1 MPVYASV
8 FVLIALAVLLGWLW
22 LHNAKKR
29 REFERTFEPAKI
41 PGAVPS
47 DHATGVS
54 PEPARSSRPQLSKA
68 ISSWR
73 KLFES
78 KTRDRSM
85 WEEVLITS
93 DLGPHLTSQLLSKL
107 EGSDLEPESFLK
119 SELSQIIAAAERS
132 DEPWKSKHPWVIFV
146 VGVNGVGKTTT
157 VVKLARY
164 FKSQGQS
171 VAVVGADTFRKAAID
186 QLERGCVRVG
196 ADFFSISAGE
206 DKEGADPGAVIF
218 DGLSKFK
225 DKDVILVD
233 TSGRL
238 TNKKNLMDELA
249 KLRRVAQKVISEAP
263 HDVWMV
269 VDSTLGQNSVV
280 QGRLFHECLGL
291 TGLVVTKLDGLS
303 RGGTIFQ
310 IFQELRQPIRF
321 LGYGEAPEDLE
332 TFKSFTFI
340 QELFDQSPPS
350 T

>member
-1 MPVYASV
+1 MPVYVS
-8 FVLIALAVLLGWLW
+8 VLIFISLTVLLGWLW
-22 LHNAKKR
+22 FHNAKKR
-29 REFERTFEPAKI
+29 REFERTFEPVKI
-41 PGAVPS
+41 PEAVPS
-47 DHATGVS
+47 KQVAGVAS
-54 PEPARSSRPQLSKA
+54 EPVRSSRPHLSKA

-73 KLFES
+73 KLFDS

-93 DLGPHLTSQLLSKL
+93 DLGPQLTSQLLTKL
-107 EGSDLEPESFLK
+107 ESSSLEPESFLK
-119 SELSQIIAAAERS
+119 TELSQMISAAERS
-132 DEPWKSKHPWVIFV
+132 DEPWKSKRPWVIFV

-164 FKSQGQS
+164 FKSQGQA

-186 QLERGCVRVG
+186 QLERGCTRVG
-196 ADFFSISAGE
+196 AEFFSISAGE

-225 DKDVILVD
+225 NKDVILVD

-249 KLRRVAQKVISEAP
+249 KLRRVAQKVIPEAP

-321 LGYGEAPEDLE
+321 LGYGESPEDLE

>member
-1 MPVYASV
+1 MPAFISIL
-8 FVLIALAVLLGWLW
+8 VLIALAVALAWLW
-22 LHNAKKR
+22 HQNSKR
-29 REFERTFEPAKI
+29 RRELEASLSEPSKT
-41 PGAVPS
+41 VPP
-47 DHATGVS
+47 V
-54 PEPARSSRPQLSKA
+54 LSKPMQLPRPRMANA

-78 KTRDRSM
+78 KTRDRNQ

-93 DLGPHLTSQLLSKL
+93 DLGSQLTQQLLTKL
-107 EGSDLEPESFLK
+107 EKSDLEPEKFLK
-119 SELSQIIAAAERS
+119 SELSQIIQSAERS
-132 DEPWKSKHPWVIFV
+132 DEPWRNNHPWVIFV

-157 VVKLARY
+157 VVKLARF

-171 VAVVGADTFRKAAID
+171 VGVIGADTFRKAAID

-196 ADFFSISAGE
+196 VDFFSISAGE

-218 DGLSKFK
+218 DGLSKFRS
-225 DKDVILVD
+225 KDVLLVD

-238 TNKKNLMDELA
+238 TNKKNLMDELS
-249 KLRRVAQKVISEAP
+249 KLRRVAQKVIPDSP

-280 QGRLFHECLGL
+280 QGKLFHECLGL

-310 IFQELRQPIRF
+310 LFQELKQPIRF

-340 QELFDQSPPS
+340 EELFDQTPS
-350 T
+350 ST

>member
-1 MPVYASV
+1 MPSFFAIFILVGLASA
-8 FVLIALAVLLGWLW
+8 FAWLW
-22 LHNAKKR
+22 YRNHKQQRELER
-29 REFERTFEPAKI
+29 RYAQAAQPELEKSVSHPA
-41 PGAVPS
+41 PFV
-47 DHATGVS
+47 
-54 PEPARSSRPQLSKA
+54 SSRPRISQA

-73 KLFES
+73 KLFETQT
-78 KTRDRSM
+78 KDRNQ

-93 DLGPHLTSQLLSKL
+93 DLGPKLTSQLVSKL
-107 EGSDLEPESFLK
+107 ESSDSDPESLLK
-119 SELSQIIAAAERS
+119 SELTQMIEGAERV
-132 DEPWKSKHPWVIFV
+132 DEPWRQSHPWVIFV

-157 VVKLARY
+157 VVKLAR
-164 FKSQGQS
+164 FFRAQGQS
-171 VAVVGADTFRKAAID
+171 VGVVGADTFRKAAID
-186 QLERGCVRVG
+186 QLERGCLRVD

-206 DKEGADPGAVIF
+206 EVEGADPGAVIF
-218 DGLSKFK
+218 DGLAKFK
-225 DKDVILVD
+225 TKDVVLVD

-249 KLRRVAQKVISEAP
+249 KLRRVAQKVIPSAP

-310 IFQELRQPIRF
+310 IFQELKQPIRF

-332 TFKSFTFI
+332 IFKSFTFI
-340 QELFDQSPPS
+340 EELFDQSPTS

>member
-1 MPVYASV
+1 MPVYAS
-8 FVLIALAVLLGWLW
+8 FLVLIALGLLIAWLW
-22 LHNAKKR
+22 FQNAKKR
-29 REFERTFEPAKI
+29 RDFEKSFEPTRI
-41 PGAVPS
+41 PQTTTSPIGPVP
-47 DHATGVS
+47 A
-54 PEPARSSRPQLSKA
+54 PEMVRSGRPNLSKA

-73 KLFES
+73 RLFDS
-78 KTRDRSM
+78 KTRDRST
-85 WEEVLITS
+85 WEEVLISS
-93 DLGPHLTSQLLSKL
+93 DLGPRLTSQLLTKL

-119 SELSQIIAAAERS
+119 SELSQMIAAAERS
-132 DEPWKSKHPWVIFV
+132 DEPWKSKRPWVIFV

-164 FKSQGQS
+164 FKSQGQA

-196 ADFFSISAGE
+196 ADFFSISAGD

-249 KLRRVAQKVISEAP
+249 KLRRVAQKVIAEAP
-263 HDVWMV
+263 QDVWMV

-310 IFQELRQPIRF
+310 IFQELKQPIRF
-321 LGYGEAPEDLE
+321 LGYGEDPEDLE